1 MIAAPLTV
9 RPSFLLVEEDW
20 PLTENL
26 PVEIC
31 PGAQI
36 IAGDPAH
43 FFTVVKLNAT
53 CSTLRL
59 NKELDADI
67 EGADGSHGESFSLVL
82 QGTRRA
88 RATLEIQVVDVND
101 NRPQFV
107 NVPAVVRVPES
118 AAGGFAVTKIR
129 TRDAD
134 TGISGMARFSV
145 DNDVFTV
152 DKAKCSNKEC
162 TTTLRLAKPLDYESQ
177 RVHHVV
183 VQAEDGNPTQIAR

>member
-1 MIAAPLTV
+1 MNASV
-9 RPSFLLVEEDW
+9 FL
-20 PLTENL
+20 
-26 PVEIC
+26 
-31 PGAQI
+31 Q
-36 IAGDPAH
+36 
-43 FFTVVKLNAT
+43 
-53 CSTLRL
+53 
-59 NKELDADI
+59 I

-107 NVPAVVRVPES
+107 NVPAVVRVPEVSSRDLIADLFERVHECEQFSSPSGSSEISSACDFVHGYLPYKSPTNVKLQS

-145 DNDVFTV
+145 DVRFSVHPASFSLTTADLGG
-152 DKAKCSNKEC
+152 EC
-162 TTTLRLAKPLDYESQ
+162 FNVE
-177 RVHHVV
+177 
-183 VQAEDGNPTQIAR
+183 GM